1 MHILT
6 LLILLFLFR
15 LISNND
21 KSKSFFILAKY
32 YLKNI
37 LASIYI
43 HIPYCKQQCTYCNF
57 HFRISQ
63 NDKEEMLK
71 SIKKEIEMRQSYLNS
86 ATISSIYFGGGTP
99 SILKNQEIKS
109 IINTIHCLFN
119 IDENAEI
126 TLECNPDDLDEK
138 QLVALKE
145 IGINRLSI
153 GIQSFDD
160 ADLKFMN
167 RSHNA
172 KQATQSVALAKKQG
186 FNNITIDLI
195 YGLPNQSNKRWK
207 ENLTK
212 MFNLGIQ
219 HFSAYALT
227 IESKTALKH
236 LIDTKKIKPA
246 KDETTVEHFNTLIQ
260 MAVENDFI
268 HYEISNFGKKGFFSN
283 HNSAYW
289 KNQHYLGV
297 GPSAHSFNGTSR
309 QWNVF
314 SNKQYI
320 EKIKTTDSY
329 FEIEQLNNEQQYN
342 EYVFTG
348 LRTIWGVEL
357 DYIETQFGTDT
368 QQYFKQQIQNWINQE
383 KVKQQNNNFTLTKKG
398 KLYADAIASDL
409 FIV

>member
-1 MHILT
+1 M
-6 LLILLFLFR
+6 
-15 LISNND
+15 
-21 KSKSFFILAKY
+21 
-32 YLKNI
+32 
-37 LASIYI
+37 ASIYI
-43 HIPYCKQQCTYCNF
+43 HIPYCKQQCSYCNF
-57 HFRISQ
+57 HFRILQ

-71 SIKKEIEMRQSYLNS
+71 SIKKEIEMRQSYLND

-99 SILKNQEIKS
+99 SILKKQEIKS
-109 IINTIHCLFN
+109 IISTIYRLFN

-172 KQATQSVALAKKQG
+172 KQATQCVALAKKQG

-195 YGLPNQSNKRWK
+195 YGLPNQSNKKWGA
-207 ENLTK
+207 NLTK

-219 HFSAYALT
+219 HCSAYALT
-227 IESKTALKH
+227 IEPKTALKH
-236 LIDTKKIKPA
+236 LIDTKKIIPA
-246 KDETTVEHFNTLIQ
+246 KDETTIEHFNTLVQ
-260 MAVENDFI
+260 MAAENDFI

-283 HNSAYW
+283 HNSGYW
-289 KNQHYLGV
+289 KNQHYLGI

-309 QWNVF
+309 QWNIS

-329 FEIEQLNNEQQYN
+329 FEIEQLNNQQQYN
-342 EYVFTG
+342 EYIFTG

-357 DYIETQFGTDT
+357 DYIETQFGADT
-368 QQYFKQQIQNWINQE
+368 QQYFEQQIQNWINQE
-383 KVKQQNNNFTLTKKG
+383 KVKQENNRFTLTKKG

-409 FIV
+409 FII

>member
-1 MHILT
+1 M
-6 LLILLFLFR
+6 
-15 LISNND
+15 
-21 KSKSFFILAKY
+21 
-32 YLKNI
+32 
-37 LASIYI
+37 ASIYI
-43 HIPYCKQQCTYCNF
+43 HIPYCKQQCIYCNF

-71 SIKKEIEMRQSYLNS
+71 SIKKEIEMRQSYLND

-99 SILKNQEIKS
+99 SILKKKEIKS
-109 IINTIHCLFN
+109 IISTIYRLFN
-119 IDENAEI
+119 IDKNPEI

-138 QLVALKE
+138 QLFALKE

-172 KQATQSVALAKKQG
+172 KQATQCVTLSKKQG

-195 YGLPNQSNKRWK
+195 YGLPNQSNKRWR

-219 HFSAYALT
+219 HFSAYALAV
-227 IESKTALKH
+227 EPKTSLKH
-236 LIDTKKIKPA
+236 LIDTKKITPA
-246 KDETTVEHFNTLIQ
+246 EDEMIVTHFNTLVQ
-260 MAVENDFI
+260 LAAENDFI

-289 KNQHYLGV
+289 KNQHYLGI

-309 QWNVF
+309 QWNIA

-320 EKIKTTDSY
+320 EKIKITDSY
-329 FEIEQLNNEQQYN
+329 FEMEELNNQQQYN
-342 EYVFTG
+342 EYIFTS
-348 LRTIWGVEL
+348 LRTIWGIEL
-357 DYIETQFGTDT
+357 DYIETRFGKDA
-368 QQYFKQQIQNWINQE
+368 QQYFEQQIQNWINQE
-383 KVKQQNNNFTLTKKG
+383 KVKRQNNNFTLTKKG